1 MDIVYVVSSVGHFG
15 SMSSERERESV
26 CVCLVELLGLSIG
39 DGQEIISRGVWGIFE
54 LGG

>member
-1 MDIVYVVSSVGHFG
+1 M
-15 SMSSERERESV
+15 

-39 DGQEIISRGVWGIFE
+39 DGQEIISRGVRGICE

>member
-1 MDIVYVVSSVGHFG
+1 M
-15 SMSSERERESV
+15 

-39 DGQEIISRGVWGIFE
+39 DGQEIISRGVRGIYE